1 MFYITPS
8 KLGLKLFIAENLS
21 TTKNLVVDIDMK
33 IVKNVR
39 HSRHSRLPYNTHDCI
54 APRYRQLIF
63 ITEWADKRGE
73 SAQLN
78 YTYSHKH
85 DTQATDPKPPI
96 DISHNDLH
104 SPRAF

>member
-8 KLGLKLFIAENLS
+8 KVGLTLFIAENFS
-21 TTKNLVVDIDMK
+21 TTKNLVVDIDMTK
-33 IVKNVR
+33 VKNVR

-78 YTYSHKH
+78 YSYLHGHETHV
-85 DTQATDPKPPI
+85 TDPRPPI
-96 DISHNDLH
+96 DTHHDLH
-104 SPRAF
+104 KPRPF